1 MLNQFSRT
9 QLLLG
14 QDGMERLF
22 RARVAVFGIGG
33 VDTSILLNGIPGC
46 ERNLD
51 LAQALRW
58 AGFHVMTFHYS
69 GSWGSDGDYSL
80 THDLEDADTV
90 LDFILQNKAMGSI
103 RNIFT
108 RWATAWGGCVRT
120 ADRKT
125 HGDPGRGPADALQHR
140 PAAPNCAGGPGGVPD
155 HL

>member
-9 QLLLG
+9 QLFLG

-33 VDTSILLNGIPGC
+33 VDTSILLHGIPGC

-51 LAQALRW
+51 LAQALRR

-90 LDFILQNKAMGSI
+90 LDFILQNESYGVDKEHIYAVGHSL
-103 RNIFT
+103 
-108 RWATAWGGCVRT
+108 GGCVRT